1 MELFTSPSAVT
12 HITTL
17 AQLSK
22 AKAEGGLK
30 EVDTGIVFLCPIVS
44 SSSYYAG
51 TPAGWLES
59 PLPGETS
66 PVGRENTA
74 RREQVSASRLACR
87 FE

>member
-1 MELFTSPSAVT
+1 MELFTRPSAVT

-17 AQLSK
+17 AQLST

-30 EVDTGIVFLCPIVS
+30 EVDTGIVFLCSIVS

-59 PLPGETS
+59 PYPVKPLP
-66 PVGRENTA
+66 
-74 RREQVSASRLACR
+74 
-87 FE
+87 